1 MKNECIEIMLHP
13 KCAKFLKEKDCPI
26 DELYNLGDE
35 DAQAFKE
42 LFRDNKI
49 SKAHQECSK
58 QMDMLYEFIVDIM
71 TKRIVIETP
80 NVKVDQIIDKLVL
93 IDIPQGVDYFDWTE
107 EFEQV
112 EGEEPKEPI
121 EHKRNT
127 DEKAVILIKVP
138 QIEEEEEVKLEVT
151 DGDGQ
156 EKTEIIRRFVDED
169 QKESA
174 ISLQGRDVAGI
185 KSADAR
191 QFYVMN
197 LFAAKS
203 FREDFLAFVMKTY
216 PEFFDDNNDYDEI
229 LSGSHD

>member
-1 MKNECIEIMLHP
+1 
-13 KCAKFLKEKDCPI
+13 
-26 DELYNLGDE
+26 
-35 DAQAFKE
+35 
-42 LFRDNKI
+42 
-49 SKAHQECSK
+49 
-58 QMDMLYEFIVDIM
+58 MDMLYEFIVDIM

-156 EKTEIIRRFVDED
+156 EKTEIIRRLVDED

-185 KSADAR
+185 NKTVDAR